1 MSVTN
6 FVPFFDTI
14 NESYRK
20 GVVFYIMKKR
30 ILSAV
35 LVSGVTLSAAAS
47 VHAEDY
53 DSQIVAAD
61 NAISNLASQQETA
74 QAQVA
79 TIQSQ
84 VSTLRTQKS
93 ELETKNAELEK
104 VSADL
109 ESEIQE
115 LSSKIVARQDS
126 LAKQARSAQQNNTAT
141 SYINSI
147 LNSKSISEAITRITA
162 ISKVVTANNDML
174 TKQESDQKEL
184 AAKQEE
190 NQAAINEIATNKAE
204 LETTEAGLTTQQAE
218 LEAAQVAL
226 AAELATAQDEKTSLV
241 SAKSTA
247 EAVAASTAASVAQSQ
262 AIAESEAA
270 AQAVASS
277 EAAAFVAQSEAAA
290 TSEATVSETA
300 TSSEAAQEP
309 VSSATSET
317 TQAPTAPATSETTQA
332 PTAPAT
338 SEAQLES
345 AAPVASEA
353 PASQAPAASEAPAPA
368 AETPKV
374 SAASTPN
381 TYPVGQCTWGAKSLA
396 SWVGNYWGN
405 AKNWIAS
412 AQAAGHSVGTTPVAG
427 AIAVWPNDGGGYG
440 HVAYVTSASGANSI
454 QVMESN
460 YAGNM
465 SIGNYR
471 GTFDPTSSAHGG
483 SVYYIYP

>member
-1 MSVTN
+1 
-6 FVPFFDTI
+6 
-14 NESYRK
+14 
-20 GVVFYIMKKR
+20 MKKR

-53 DSQIVAAD
+53 DSQIAATN
-61 NAISNLASQQETA
+61 NAISNLASQQEAA

-84 VSTLRTQKS
+84 VSTLRTQKT
-93 ELETKNAELEK
+93 ELEAKNAELEK

-162 ISKVVTANNDML
+162 ISKVVTANNDLL

-190 NQAAINEIATNKAE
+190 NQAAINTIAANKSE

-218 LEAAQVAL
+218 LEAAQVTL
-226 AAELATAQDEKTSLV
+226 AAELATAQNEKTSLV

-247 EAVAASTAASVAQSQ
+247 ESVAASTAASVAQSQ
-262 AIAESEAA
+262 AIAESEAT
-270 AQAVASS
+270 AQVVASS
-277 EAAAFVAQSEAAA
+277 EAATSVASSEVAA
-290 TSEATVSETA
+290 TSEAVAQPSETPVSETSTA
-300 TSSEAAQEP
+300 SEAAQEP
-309 VSSATSET
+309 ASSE
-317 TQAPTAPATSETTQA
+317 
-332 PTAPAT
+332 T
-338 SEAQLES
+338 SEA
-345 AAPVASEA
+345 
-353 PASQAPAASEAPAPA
+353 APAASEAPAPA
-368 AETPKV
+368 AETHKV

-381 TYPVGQCTWGAKSLA
+381 TYPVGQCTWGVKSLA
-396 SWVGNYWGN
+396 PWAGNNWGN
-405 AKNWIAS
+405 AKDWIAS

-465 SIGNYR
+465 SISNYR

-483 SVYYIYP
+483 SVFYIYP

>member
-1 MSVTN
+1 
-6 FVPFFDTI
+6 
-14 NESYRK
+14 
-20 GVVFYIMKKR
+20 MKKR

-53 DSQIVAAD
+53 DSQIAATN
-61 NAISNLASQQETA
+61 NAISNLASQQEAA

-84 VSTLRTQKS
+84 VSTLRTQKT
-93 ELETKNAELEK
+93 ELEAKNAELEK

-162 ISKVVTANNDML
+162 ISKVVTANNDLL

-190 NQAAINEIATNKAE
+190 NQAAIKTIAANKSE

-218 LEAAQVAL
+218 LEAAQVTL
-226 AAELATAQDEKTSLV
+226 AAELATAQNEKTSLV

-247 EAVAASTAASVAQSQ
+247 ESVAASTAASVAQSQ
-262 AIAESEAA
+262 AIAESEAT
-270 AQAVASS
+270 AQVVASS
-277 EAAAFVAQSEAAA
+277 EAATSVASSEVAA
-290 TSEATVSETA
+290 TSEAVAQPSEAPVSETSTA
-300 TSSEAAQEP
+300 SEAAQEP
-309 VSSATSET
+309 ASSETSEV
-317 TQAPTAPATSETTQA
+317 QP
-332 PTAPAT
+332 
-338 SEAQLES
+338 ES
-345 AAPVASEA
+345 AAPAVSEA
-353 PASQAPAASEAPAPA
+353 PVSAVPVVTSEAAPAASEAPAPA
-368 AETPKV
+368 AETHKV

-381 TYPVGQCTWGAKSLA
+381 TYPVGQCTWGVKSLA
-396 SWVGNYWGN
+396 PWAGNNWGN

-465 SIGNYR
+465 LISNYR

-483 SVYYIYP
+483 SVFYIYP